1 LLVFSSIAPQF
12 EPRAQNQV
20 RAAIGKRQRFSPT
33 DQRAIQMFGREEF
46 RPIIDGITIGL
57 QVLLVFIGALTLGI
71 GGVGAMNIMLVSV
84 DERVREIGLR
94 RALGAKRLHIRAQFL
109 SEALVLT
116 LAGGLAG
123 MAVAYLLAAAIGSLP
138 LLGPAFKDTS
148 GKGDIHL
155 TISLAT
161 VAVSTAILVLVGVLS
176 GLAPAS
182 RASRLDP
189 AAALRYE

>member
-1 LLVFSSIAPQF
+1 
-12 EPRAQNQV
+12 
-20 RAAIGKRQRFSPT
+20 
-33 DQRAIQMFGREEF
+33 
-46 RPIIDGITIGL
+46 
-57 QVLLVFIGALTLGI
+57 
-71 GGVGAMNIMLVSV
+71 MNIMLVSV

-189 AAALRYE
+189 AAALRYEGGLWARALGPTGTTGK

>member
-1 LLVFSSIAPQF
+1 
-12 EPRAQNQV
+12 
-20 RAAIGKRQRFSPT
+20 
-33 DQRAIQMFGREEF
+33 
-46 RPIIDGITIGL
+46 
-57 QVLLVFIGALTLGI
+57 
-71 GGVGAMNIMLVSV
+71 MNIMLVSV

-109 SEALVLT
+109 AEALVLT

-123 MAVAYLLAAAIGSLP
+123 IGVAYLLAAAVGSLP

-155 TISLAT
+155 SISLGT
-161 VAVSTAILVLVGVLS
+161 VAVSTGILVLVGVMS
-176 GLAPAS
+176 GLAPAV
-182 RASRLDP
+182 RAPRLDP